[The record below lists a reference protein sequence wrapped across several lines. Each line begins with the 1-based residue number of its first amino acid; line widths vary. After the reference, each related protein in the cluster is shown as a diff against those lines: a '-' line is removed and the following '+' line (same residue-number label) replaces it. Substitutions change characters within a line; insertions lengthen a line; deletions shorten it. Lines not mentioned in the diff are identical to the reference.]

1 MRALDTNILVYAFH
15 AESELHYPAQRALKS
30 VIAEGEPWG
39 IPSPCAHEFLT
50 TLTRKRYLANPPT
63 MPEAL
68 AFLNELQHEH
78 GAFILD
84 ESALHFRTLGEIL
97 QTSGVTG
104 AKVHDAKIAAICRDH
119 GVHELLTADR
129 DFSWFPWLN
138 AVNPLVA

>member
-1 MRALDTNILVYAFH
+1 MRAVDTNLLVYAFH
-15 AESELHYPAQRALKS
+15 PDFEQHARALRVVKG
-30 VIAEGEPWG
+30 VAAAGEPWG
-39 IPSPCAHEFLT
+39 IPSPCLHEFLAT
-50 TLTRKRYLANPPT
+50 VTRKRYLSHPAT

-78 GAFILD
+78 GAFIL
-84 ESALHFRTLGEIL
+84 EERALHFRTLGEIL
-97 QTSGVTG
+97 LTSGVTG

-138 AVNPLVA
+138 AVNPLVP